1 MPSFRSLPS
10 VDQVLRSLKHLDV
23 APQKLIANEVR
34 SVLSERREA
43 LRSGGVVSEVPIEKT
58 VEDRVR
64 ALLRPS
70 LRAVI
75 NASGV
80 ILHTNLGRAPLA
92 HFSPIPGY
100 SNLEYDVAA
109 GKRGKRDAHTA
120 GLLEVLL
127 GRPAIVV
134 NNNAAAVYLVLSE
147 LAAGHEVVVSRGEL
161 IEIGD
166 GFRIPEIM
174 ARSGACLREVG
185 TTNRTRIEDYKQAI
199 NERTRLI
206 LRVHP
211 SNFRVTGFTG
221 RPDLKEL
228 VELGGAQGVPVY
240 EDLGSGCL
248 VDLRLH
254 GIDEPVVADTLGAGA
269 NLVSFSCDKLLGGP
283 QSGII
288 AGDLELVQRVR
299 GNPMYRAF
307 RVDKLI
313 IEALEITLRNLL
325 TENWRVIPT
334 LRMIFAESGKL
345 RERAERIVRRLEDL
359 DAKVRESQSAIGGGS
374 TPDQTL
380 PTWVIELRVPNPT
393 AFERR
398 LRLGQV
404 PVIARIE
411 RDKVILDMRT
421 VADEEE
427 EVLAAAVQIAGRS
440 VTNQTATLV
449 GQPRS

>member
-1 MPSFRSLPS
+1 MASLRTLPS
-10 VDQVLRSLKHLDV
+10 VDQVLRNLKHLNF
-23 APQKLIANEVR
+23 APQKLIADQVR
-34 SVLSERREA
+34 AILLERRQT
-43 LRSGGVVSEVPIEKT
+43 LRSGGSVSDIPIEKA

-92 HFSPIPGY
+92 HFSPIARY
-100 SNLEYDVAA
+100 SNLEYDVEA

-120 GLLEVLL
+120 GLLELLL
-127 GRPAIVV
+127 GHPAIVV
-134 NNNAAAVYLVLSE
+134 NNNAAAVYLVLHE
-147 LAAGHEVVVSRGEL
+147 FAAGQEVLVSRGEL

-174 ARSGACLREVG
+174 ARSGAFLREVG
-185 TTNRTRIEDYKQAI
+185 TTNRTRVEDYKQAI

-211 SNFRVTGFTG
+211 SNFRVTGFTA
-221 RPDLKEL
+221 RPELKEL
-228 VELGGAQGVPVY
+228 VELGGAAGVPVY

-248 VDLRLH
+248 VDLRPH
-254 GIDEPVVADTLGAGA
+254 GIDEPAVADSLAA
-269 NLVSFSCDKLLGGP
+269 SVNLVSFSCDKLLGGP

-288 AGDLELVQRVR
+288 TGDLELVQRVR
-299 GNPMYRAF
+299 RNPMYRAF

-313 IEALEITLRNLL
+313 VEALETTLRHLL
-325 TENWRVIPT
+325 TEDWQAIPT
-334 LRMIFAESGKL
+334 LRMIFADPREM
-345 RERAERIVRRLEDL
+345 RERAERVLRKLDGL
-359 DAKVRESQSAIGGGS
+359 DASVRESASAIGGGS

-380 PTWVIELRVPNPT
+380 PTWVIELTVPNPT

-398 LRLGQV
+398 LRLAEV
-404 PVIARIE
+404 PVIARME
-411 RDKVILDMRT
+411 RDKIILDMRT
-421 VADEEE
+421 LADEEE
-427 EVLAAAVQIAGRS
+427 ELLAAAVRMAAQAAS
-440 VTNQTATLV
+440 AQTATQS
-449 GQPRS
+449 GRPRS